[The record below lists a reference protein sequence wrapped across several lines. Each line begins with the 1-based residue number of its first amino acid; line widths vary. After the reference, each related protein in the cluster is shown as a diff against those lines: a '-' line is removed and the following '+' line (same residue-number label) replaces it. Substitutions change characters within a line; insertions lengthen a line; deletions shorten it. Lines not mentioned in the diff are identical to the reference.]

1 MLCPKCYGKVD
12 KKQQRCQYCGFYM
25 NELNDASNK
34 QAKKAMK
41 SIYKDDVLYSTKI
54 PYDVSK
60 KKLLLFAI
68 FLGLFGVHQFY
79 VGKLWYGLF
88 MCISMSVTL
97 ILAITL
103 MIMNTI
109 FDNVVQRIFE
119 FWLIF
124 QGLNIIFWIWDIL
137 RITFERFKIPVYK
150 DSFSKK

>member
-12 KKQQRCQYCGFYM
+12 SKQQRWQYCGFFM
-25 NELNDASNK
+25 KELDNASNK

-68 FLGLFGVHQFY
+68 FLGLFGVHHFY
-79 VGKLWYGLF
+79 VGKLWHGLF
-88 MCISMSVTL
+88 MSITMSVTL

-124 QGLNIIFWIWDIL
+124 QGLNIIFWVWDIFK
-137 RITFERFKIPVYK
+137 IMFERFKIPVYK

>member
-12 KKQQRCQYCGFYM
+12 SKQQRCQYCGFFM
-25 NELNDASNK
+25 KELDNASNK

-68 FLGLFGVHQFY
+68 FLGLFGVHHFY
-79 VGKLWYGLF
+79 VGKLWHGLF
-88 MCISMSVTL
+88 MCITMSVTL
-97 ILAITL
+97 ILAIIL
-103 MIMNTI
+103 IAINTI

-124 QGLNIIFWIWDIL
+124 QGLNIIFWVWDIFK
-137 RITFERFKIPVYK
+137 IMFERFKIPVYK